1 MGKPTASTSPQ
12 SWNMVFGNLVFGNYV
27 AKPAFFLRG
36 LRALNFVLDPNP
48 ER

>member
-12 SWNMVFGNLVFGNYV
+12 SWNMVFGNYV